1 MSKRVRF
8 IQQVPEVNV
17 RVVDG
22 AVGEVIQMME
32 DGMVMVL
39 FSDPATHLGDSE
51 TLIQIV
57 SISSLEIIEEE

>member
-1 MSKRVRF
+1 MSRMVRF
-8 IQQVPEVNV
+8 VKQVPEVNV

-22 AVGEVIQMME
+22 AEGGVIRIMD
-32 DGMVMVL
+32 DGMAMVL
-39 FSDPATHLGDSE
+39 FSDPATHLGEND